1 MYIFI
6 VFMDGWVND
15 DVDDYVEV
23 FCDIGVY
30 IIFVGVGNVDYW
42 EFEEIVSKFVDE
54 NVFMVSFDLVVSF
67 VSFILEDVCKG
78 EWK

>member
-1 MYIFI
+1 M
-6 VFMDGWVND
+6 
-15 DVDDYVEV
+15 DDYVEV

-78 EWK
+78 E